1 VDFRLAEDGEILVRG
16 PMVFKGYLH
25 DAEATARTLDDGWL
39 KTGDIGE
46 VDDEN
51 YLKITGRKKEII
63 ITAGGKNLSPEKI
76 ENALKM
82 SPFIKEAVAIGDRRK
97 FVGALIQIDADAVGD
112 WARRRGID
120 YTSFQ
125 DLVQKPEVSTLISSE
140 VDSANERLAQVEQV
154 RGFKLL
160 PKELHQDDGE
170 MTATQKVRRSA
181 VEEKF
186 SDLIESMYTKT

>member
-1 VDFRLAEDGEILVRG
+1 MLGCHQHYVSGWPAKRKSRVGASRGAPIFWSCADFRLAEDGEILVRG
-16 PMVFKGYLH
+16 PMVSKGYLH

-82 SPFIKEAVAIGDRRK
+82 SPFIKEAVAVGDRRK

-125 DLVQKPEVSTLISSE
+125 DLVQKPKVSTLISGE
-140 VDSANERLAQVEQV
+140 V
-154 RGFKLL
+154 
-160 PKELHQDDGE
+160 
-170 MTATQKVRRSA
+170 RS
-181 VEEKF
+181 KR
-186 SDLIESMYTKT
+186 SLRT